1 MAKNAARE
9 KWKDAED
16 ESAKLRNLMTLRSEK
31 LSGTRPA
38 VKSVAR
44 TTRDTRRE
52 ARDDESSKE
61 PFVIVING
69 TENASSESRHSVRAR
84 IINRHASTNN
94 ALCRFRFARN
104 LSSNHSLK
112 LCKKKDLF
120 TAQC

>member
-104 LSSNHSLK
+104 LSSNHSLIA
-112 LCKKKDLF
+112 
-120 TAQC
+120 T